1 MAKAATDP
9 RLSLIHICTGDE
21 NLARATREGI
31 AKVNIFTDLSLAA
44 VAALEEKGLP
54 ENMGVMQAVET
65 LRNGYKDK
73 LIHYMKLF
81 NMENKAW

>member
-1 MAKAATDP
+1 
-9 RLSLIHICTGDE
+9 
-21 NLARATREGI
+21 
-31 AKVNIFTDLSLAA
+31 
-44 VAALEEKGLP
+44 
-54 ENMGVMQAVET
+54 MQAVET